1 MRIAMLFFFTRKI
14 CLSNLLR
21 KIVMKNVRI
30 WIKSS
35 LLLVAILAVVF
46 VMAGSGAAN
55 SGIASVGKLWT
66 EKSAVTSSKISPMGG
81 TLFRNLAEQLSPAVV
96 NVRSLKK
103 VTRMYGDFPFA
114 PPFGIPP
121 QMRPHGMNPRSP
133 DKFRQ
138 RGEGS
143 GFIIH
148 EDGYILT
155 NAHVVEGSDSVQ
167 IASSSGG
174 LFKGKLVGLDRVA
187 DLALIKIDAPVPLPV
202 LPLGKSADMKP
213 GDWVMAIGSPFGL
226 DLTVTVGIVSA
237 KGRSLGATPYDD
249 FIQTDTPIN
258 PGNSG
263 GPLINTQ
270 GEVVGI
276 NTAVLQMG
284 QGLGFSLPID
294 LAKKL
299 VPQLKA
305 NGKVTR
311 SWLGVSVQDITLANK
326 ESLNLMV
333 DRGSL
338 VREVVA
344 DSPAYKAGLKKN
356 DVIVEFD
363 GQAISSSRKL
373 PKEVVYAP
381 AGEKVSLTLVRGGE
395 TLSINV
401 ILEPFPDQVMS

>member
-1 MRIAMLFFFTRKI
+1 
-14 CLSNLLR
+14 
-21 KIVMKNVRI
+21 
-30 WIKSS
+30 
-35 LLLVAILAVVF
+35 
-46 VMAGSGAAN
+46 
-55 SGIASVGKLWT
+55 
-66 EKSAVTSSKISPMGG
+66 
-81 TLFRNLAEQLSPAVV
+81 
-96 NVRSLKK
+96 
-103 VTRMYGDFPFA
+103 
-114 PPFGIPP
+114 
-121 QMRPHGMNPRSP
+121 MNPRSP

-167 IASSSGG
+167 IALSSGG

-381 AGEKVSLTLVRGGE
+381 AGKKVSLTLVRGGE